1 MVIVL
6 RFNVCKTEIVIEF
19 SFILIISFALLT
31 GSYSIIYVLLF
42 SCLHELGHLTVLF
55 IYKCIPERITFSC
68 CGIGLKYKY
77 RFSFFKEI
85 IFFSAGLIVNL
96 VFFLLNIQREINFAL
111 FLINVLPVYPLDGG
125 RILKSILNSKLSLN
139 ISDKVY
145 KSVSAFIITALIVF
159 SIYTKNL
166 SLILISVYVII
177 YALNNTPE

>member
-6 RFNVCKTEIVIEF
+6 RFNVCKTEIVIEY

-77 RFSFFKEI
+77 SFSFFREI
-85 IFFSAGLIVNL
+85 LFFSAGLIVNF
-96 VFFLLNIQREINFAL
+96 VFFLLNIQREINYAL
-111 FLINVLPVYPLDGG
+111 FLINFLPVYPLDGG
-125 RILKSILNSKLSLN
+125 RLLKLILNNELSLS
-139 ISDKVY
+139 ISDNIY
-145 KSVSAFIITALIVF
+145 KCVSAFIITALIIF

-166 SLILISVYVII
+166 SLIIISIYVII
-177 YALNNTPE
+177 FALNNTPE